1 MAGTLPILQIRS
13 SILLV
18 GLLTAIPMTYY
29 NEGKIFKIFRFL
41 THPTT
46 DRSHCKKPPEFVVT
60 ESSTINQDT
69 ENLEPIIEYEESSS
83 SKVQGVSGSLSKC
96 LSVLFRL
103 ESNLLAKT
111 GPIFF
116 H

>member
-41 THPTT
+41 THPNHHQKMNRTFGKT
-46 DRSHCKKPPEFVVT
+46 LTGKDLSNRKFAVDVT
-60 ESSTINQDT
+60 GEH
-69 ENLEPIIEYEESSS
+69 
-83 SKVQGVSGSLSKC
+83 
-96 LSVLFRL
+96 F
-103 ESNLLAKT
+103 SN
-111 GPIFF
+111 
-116 H
+116 